1 MEFDNQFWVYFICVI
16 VIASLIYVIALAVG
30 NRKTSSPA
38 GETTGHVWDEDLT
51 EYDNPL
57 PRWWLYLLFLTVIFS
72 VGYLLLYPGMLPN
85 GGFLKWTQQNQHAR
99 ETANAQARY
108 SQMFSHYEG
117 VNPSTLA
124 KDTGAMR
131 TASRLFAHNCAACHG
146 TDARG
151 APGIPNLRDDDWI
164 YGSES
169 ETILKT
175 ILDGRIGVMPG
186 WEAVLGGPEGTLDTA
201 HYVLQLSGRSAD
213 AERAAQ
219 GEQKFKT
226 VCVACHN
233 MDGTGN
239 PQLGGVNLT
248 DDIWLHGSSLE
259 EIVNIIGQGVN
270 NQMPAHRDTLGET
283 KSRLLAGYVISLSD

>member
-1 MEFDNQFWVYFICVI
+1 MEFENQFWVYFICVI
-16 VIASLIYVIALAVG
+16 VIASIIYVIALAVG

-57 PRWWLYLLFLTVIFS
+57 PRWWLYLLFSTVIFS
-72 VGYLLLYPGMLPN
+72 IGYLLLYPGMLPN
-85 GGFLKWTQQNQHAR
+85 GGFLKWTQQNQYAR
-99 ETANAQARY
+99 EAANAQARD
-108 SQMFSHYEG
+108 SEMFSFYEG
-117 VNPSTLA
+117 VNPLTLSKHA
-124 KDTGAMR
+124 AAMR
-131 TASRLFAHNCAACHG
+131 TASRLFALNCAACHG

-151 APGIPNLRDDDWI
+151 APGIPSLRDDDWI
-164 YGSES
+164 YGSEP

-175 ILDGRIGVMPG
+175 VLDGRIGVMPG
-186 WEAVLGGPEGTLDTA
+186 LEAVLGGPEGTLDTA
-201 HYVLQLSGRSAD
+201 HYVLQLSGRSSD
-213 AERAAQ
+213 AERAAR

-226 VCVACHN
+226 VCIACHN

-259 EIVNIIGQGVN
+259 EIVNIIGKGVN

-283 KSRLLAGYVISLSD
+283 KSRLLAGYVISLGD